1 MKRTIFTLV
10 GGAVALSVL
19 GIASACMEQA
29 ALTADAGDAPP
40 IFEVDPF
47 WPQPLPNHWILGSV
61 IGVSVDSRDH
71 VWIIHRQDT
80 FDERTEINA
89 VADPPTAE
97 CCAPAPPVLEFDSD
111 GNLVGS
117 WGGPSADY
125 DWPQSN
131 HGITVDHMDNVWIGG
146 NGDNDSHLLKFT
158 RTGDLLLQLGE
169 PFMRSGSN
177 HPENFWR
184 VAEVNIDA
192 EANEVYVADG
202 YGNKRVAVLDAQTG
216 EMKRYW
222 GAYGNVPDDSPIPA
236 YSPDDPP
243 AQQFRS
249 PLHCAELSRDGLV
262 YACDRASDR
271 IQVFQPDGAFI
282 REAFIAPETLG
293 SGSVW
298 DIAFSHDTEQRFI
311 YLADGS
317 NKKVHVLDRESLEV
331 VSTFGG
337 GGRQA
342 GQFYGVHSIAVDS
355 RGNVYTTETYE
366 GKRVQKFVFRG
377 FGAAGRGVQGPSW
390 PRIEGR

>member
-19 GIASACMEQA
+19 VIASACMEQA

-146 NGDNDSHLLKFT
+146 NGDNDSHILKFT

-216 EMKRYW
+216 KMKRYW
-222 GAYGNVPDDSPIPA
+222 GAYGNVPDDSPISA

-271 IQVFQPDGAFI
+271 IQVFQPDGTFI

-377 FGAAGRGVQGPSW
+377 FGAVGRGVQGSAW

>member
-158 RTGDLLLQLGE
+158 RTGDLLLQVGE

>member
-146 NGDNDSHLLKFT
+146 NGENDSHLLKFT

-184 VAEVNIDA
+184 VAEINIDA
-192 EANEVYVADG
+192 EANEAYVADG

-337 GGRQA
+337 GGRQT